1 MACQLT
7 SLMQNYTWKNKSH
20 DRICFPDNII
30 IETLLHNNLQT
41 ESHTPPHSPKTPQH
55 NFLGII
61 ILFFFLLPQMP
72 LIINEAAIW
81 KDIGKLLPDGAK
93 QEKTLI
99 YY

>member
-1 MACQLT
+1 MPINIFDAKLY
-7 SLMQNYTWKNKSH
+7 LKNKSH

-61 ILFFFLLPQMP
+61 ILFFFSATT
-72 LIINEAAIW
+72 NA
-81 KDIGKLLPDGAK
+81 
-93 QEKTLI
+93 THN
-99 YY
+99 